1 VCAFVSECGSG
12 SAWVYV
18 CVKRYLLALRK
29 PGFAN
34 DKVGAGFV
42 LCSPL
47 TIGLGAVAV
56 VATVVFEVGV
66 AARPAFAVAWGE
78 KEIDFFVPAPAC

>member
-1 VCAFVSECGSG
+1 MCAFVSECGSG

-42 LCSPL
+42 LC
-47 TIGLGAVAV
+47 
-56 VATVVFEVGV
+56 
-66 AARPAFAVAWGE
+66 
-78 KEIDFFVPAPAC
+78 